1 MSNKKIGT
9 MTFHWATNYGAVI
22 QAYALQKYLSDLG
35 YETEIIDYVP
45 KRTIMINT
53 LFAIKNRNRD
63 FFHKERK
70 INQFRREHLK
80 LSEHK
85 IGISRRLKKYANEY
99 SHIIVG
105 SDQVWNYS
113 FTMGAEGRT
122 TLSYFLDFVG
132 QNIKKISYAT
142 SFGMDSAPQDY
153 IDVVKPWVSRFDGI
167 SVRENT
173 GVDIAK
179 QLGVNAEIVCDPTLL
194 LKREDYESLLS
205 PSKWETGYVY
215 SYILHG
221 CEVEMSKIKEVVK
234 KSHPYAN
241 FISDDG
247 SGIIEWLTK
256 IRDAEFVITNSF
268 HGMMFSLLF
277 NIPFIVVP
285 VKGSKMNDRI
295 STVLEMV
302 GLLDRIVEDELSIPE
317 TTIDWETV
325 NSKIE
330 ESRRKGKAYLERQL
344 S

>member
-22 QAYALQKYLSDLG
+22 QAYALQKCLKDFG

-53 LFAIKNRNRD
+53 LFAIKNRNRE
-63 FFHKERK
+63 FFHKERN

-80 LSEHK
+80 LSEKK
-85 IGISRRLKKYANEY
+85 IGLSRRLSRYANEY

-132 QNIKKISYAT
+132 PNTKKISYAA
-142 SFGMDSAPQDY
+142 SFGMDSAPNDY
-153 IDVVKPWVSRFDGI
+153 IDLVKPWVSSFDGI

-179 QLGVNAEIVCDPTLL
+179 QLGVNAEIVCDPTAL
-194 LKREDYESLLS
+194 LKREDYETLLP
-205 PSKWETGYVY
+205 PSEGKNRYVY

-221 CEVEMSKIKEVVK
+221 RAVNMSKITEAIK
-234 KSHPYAN
+234 KSHPHTN
-241 FISDDG
+241 VISDDG
-247 SGIIEWLTK
+247 SGIIEWLTN

-277 NIPFIVVP
+277 NRPFIVVP
-285 VKGSKMNDRI
+285 VKESKMNNRI
-295 STVLEMV
+295 STVLEAV

-317 TTIDWETV
+317 TEIDWETV

-330 ESRRKGKAYLERQL
+330 ECRRKGKAYLERQL